1 MCKPIYMCDAPCP
14 PRPARK
20 THMQVPCRFNKAPV
34 I

>member
-20 THMQVPCRFNKAPV
+20 THMQALMRNISK
-34 I
+34 